1 MTKEGFV
8 TAYILARANRVES
21 IDSARVVESA
31 FRAWELLQD
40 KLNGVAVA

>member
-1 MTKEGFV
+1 MTKEEFV

-31 FRAWELLQD
+31 FNAWNLLQE
-40 KLNGVAVA
+40 KLSTTA

>member
-1 MTKEGFV
+1 MTKEQFV

-31 FRAWELLQD
+31 FNAWALLQN
-40 KLNGVAVA
+40 KLNEVV